1 MARTHTITAKRR
13 VAVGI
18 SSAAQGA
25 DGVGELTR
33 TAYAALLSAS
43 WTDSDAAP
51 SIPVHDYAQP
61 LPSGDAW
68 KACYGYE
75 TTARTERAAC
85 GAVCYSYAIPADAL
99 TGDPC
104 NIVSITAS
112 VVGDRY
118 LDAGVDCHVV
128 LSSSATPPTVA
139 TLAARTPDT
148 TLCATGSQ
156 TEPPNKRVG
165 ITAELSIEPAV
176 PAASYIH
183 VALLLHDYLGV
194 RGAWIEGGAMLA
206 SAAAGGVNAFG
217 IPAVAVEFSRD
228 VAADSTSAVL
238 GEISANIGV
247 FDANLAEALFLVPF
261 ASIASTFDINISS
274 DVYADLSDNYWTTVS
289 NDILLQMWS
298 GYPFPLMPDISRG
311 PSTAEYKFSMYC
323 RPRLARMA
331 VERSH
336 VSCCAFV
343 FHAKTDKA
351 KIAALRFP
359 DPIST
364 NIPFRAVL
372 FGISGP
378 QHLTLNA
385 DGCYTESLIPS
396 PKTIFNED
404 FLDGGALS
412 VLHHSDVIGVDDG
425 TGFEITHFDS
435 TSSVPG
441 RTLAKLDCMN
451 GTLSRIDFDS
461 PFASGAV
468 SSFLLALV
476 PNGAPLGTS
485 LASSTTAAVSISFG
499 TRYQII
505 NMATHRQSINGT
517 WKYFFSDFSSTVSS
531 RYYNV
536 EIIYSCHASVTID
549 GKTYYASFEAPIS
562 LAEGVPQFSCDLQ
575 FYTFGGDSTLDTQRA
590 TATIKTAATLERI
603 VFEADDGSKIFVAF
617 TIPAASILETFY
629 AIARFGRIPGFL
641 LAQNGTIVSR
651 SLSVTGTILENGL
664 DVSITPDP
672 PILEIG

>member
-1 MARTHTITAKRR
+1 MATTHTITAKRR

-68 KACYGYE
+68 KVCYGYDA
-75 TTARTERAAC
+75 TARTERAAC

-104 NIVSITAS
+104 NIVSVSALVT
-112 VVGDRY
+112 GDRY

-139 TLAARTPDT
+139 TLAARTPDA

-156 TEPPNKRVG
+156 TEPPNKRAG
-165 ITAELSIEPAV
+165 IAAELSVEPG
-176 PAASYIH
+176 AAATAYVH

-247 FDANLAEALFLVPF
+247 FDANLEEALFLVPF

-289 NDILLQMWS
+289 NNILLQMWS
-298 GYPFPLMPDISRG
+298 GYPFPLMPDTARG

-351 KIAALRFP
+351 KIVALRFP

-396 PKTIFNED
+396 PKTILDED

-412 VLHHSDVIGVDDG
+412 VLHHSGVIGSDDG
-425 TGFEITHFDS
+425 TGFEITNFDS

-485 LASSTTAAVSISFG
+485 LASSTTAAVSISFA

-549 GKTYYASFEAPIS
+549 GKTHYASFEAPIS

-575 FYTFGGDSTLDTQRA
+575 FYTFGGDSTPDTQRA

-629 AIARFGRIPGFL
+629 AIARFGSINGFL
-641 LAQNGTIVSR
+641 LAQDGTIVSR

-664 DVSITPDP
+664 DASITPDP